1 MTRAITDDTLG
12 AWLLKC
18 DPAIWDLAA
27 FIDGGGHKIDS
38 WTVAD
43 NYRSARMRAGD
54 PVVFWVTGRPGAELT
69 PGIWGVGHVTGST
82 EQASGHDSYWRDQVV
97 LKRSK
102 LAVPVDI
109 TLMDEPFDREDIRA
123 APELAA
129 LEVLRQPQMSN
140 PSWLNS
146 SEWTCL
152 QEILDAAGDPVFAD
166 PPTPPD
172 VQLKSLIETTAVK
185 HVSAALRVDGW
196 LIDDVQKDNLGWD
209 LTARRGG
216 MTRRIEVKG
225 RAARTPVV
233 HLTGNELR
241 AAEAE
246 TEWWL
251 AVVTSALDQE
261 PLLSWFLGPEV
272 LDHAR
277 PVAYLA
283 DLTQCCPCDGGRRD
297 VNLGVRAPGYEHPPA
312 SEPATAAAIRT

>member
-1 MTRAITDDTLG
+1 MPGYSSAT
-12 AWLLKC
+12 
-18 DPAIWDLAA
+18 AIWDVAA
-27 FIDGGGHKIDS
+27 FIDDGGHKMDS

-43 NYRSARMRAGD
+43 NYRFGSDAAGD
-54 PVVFWVTGRPGAELT
+54 PVVFCVTGRPGAELT

-82 EQASGHDSYWRDQVV
+82 EQASDHDSYWREQVV
-97 LKRSK
+97 LNRSK

-109 TLMDEPFDREDIRA
+109 TRMDEPFDRDDIRSA
-123 APELAA
+123 SDLAD

-146 SEWTCL
+146 SEWMCL

-166 PPTPPD
+166 PSTPPD

-196 LIDDVQKDNLGWD
+196 LIEDVQKDNLGWD
-209 LTARRGG
+209 LTACRGG
-216 MTRRIEVKG
+216 VTCRIEVIKG
-225 RAARTPVV
+225 RAAHTPVV

-251 AVVTSALDQE
+251 AVVTSALDQQ
-261 PLLSWFLGPEV
+261 PLLSGYPGPEV

-283 DLTQCCPCDGGRRD
+283 DLTQCGACDGAGRD
-297 VNLGVRAPGYEHPPA
+297 VNLSVRAPGSERPPA
-312 SEPATAAAIRT
+312 SEPAATTIRTKEVLAS